1 MRVVDPCFLLLFLTL
16 TALQS
21 FCQPFASAADKKNTT
36 KISIMRPSRMGSLSG
51 DGEVDGDIVLVDDM
65 LLRPDQYLEEGT
77 ERDARTPGLVKKKWR
92 WPKSAVVPFKISKSF
107 TPIQAKR
114 IRETILIK
122 LQKRLGACIVF
133 KELKLLVPKS
143 RGFISV
149 EPDKDKKN
157 CNSFVGK
164 KGKKQVMLL
173 APRCLK
179 KRKLG
184 TIQHE
189 FLHALGLYHTQMR
202 RDRDRYIIVHKK
214 YIEKGKMGNFRKN
227 PKRKTSNYKLPY
239 DYGSIMHYNAYAFN
253 GRSGKK
259 TIETMKK
266 KNQDKIGQRERLS
279 RGDVKLIKKM
289 YKCE

>member
-1 MRVVDPCFLLLFLTL
+1 MGVNIDIRTMRVDPCFLLLFLTL
-16 TALQS
+16 TALQC
-21 FCQPFASAADKKNTT
+21 FCQPLADEKNTT
-36 KISIMRPSRMGSLSG
+36 KISSMRGSRMRSLSG
-51 DGEVDGDIVLVDDM
+51 DGDIVLVDDM
-65 LLRPDQYLEEGT
+65 LLRPDQYLEEEA

-92 WPKSAVVPFKISKSF
+92 WPKSTVVPFKISKSF
-107 TPIQAKR
+107 TSSQEKR
-114 IRETILIK
+114 IRETILVK

-149 EPDKDKKN
+149 EPDKKK
-157 CNSFVGK
+157 CSSSVGNQ
-164 KGKKQVMLL
+164 GKKQVIRL
-173 APRCLK
+173 APYCLK
-179 KRKLG
+179 RRKLG
-184 TIQHE
+184 KIQHE

-202 RDRDRYIIVHKK
+202 RDRDNYIIVHKK
-214 YIEKGKMGNFRKN
+214 NIKKGSQRNFRKN
-227 PKRKTSNYKLPY
+227 IGRKTKNYKLPY
-239 DYGSIMHYNAYAFN
+239 DYGSIMHYSEDAFN
-253 GRSGKK
+253 GGSGKK